1 MKNFKKIFISFSLIS
16 LLFQPLSIFALEKS
30 EMIYSNLN
38 YNGEVKSTDINVSL
52 TNLDSGDIVDYTY
65 LENIKNINGREK
77 FSKESNKLT
86 WNSTGKDI
94 FYEGKLNS
102 ELPIKVKVKYFLNNE
117 EINPKNILGKSGDI
131 SIRIEL
137 ENTAYNQAAKL
148 YTPFVSTAVLML
160 DSDAN
165 SKVSVSNG
173 KVVSTGNQYIIT
185 SIAAPGIEKD
195 ISLSEFNNIDFD
207 TITINYTTDSFK
219 INDIYIASSPKLLD
233 EIDVSK
239 LDKVANL
246 GNSLNTLQDGMNQV
260 SLGANKLSDGT
271 AMLSSGMTQFSN
283 GLKQAYDGSVKL
295 ADGVSTLNSEVEYYY
310 GVLELIDRL
319 FNSQETEEDLARLDP
334 DIVAEIQKIRK
345 TINDNQDI
353 INEARNV
360 IISLD
365 DTYHSKEL
373 DKYSSSEEMIN
384 YFENMG
390 VSSEEIIKLIV
401 CKETYENNIK
411 LMKYLENNNYS
422 LLEGVKNL
430 LNTIME
436 KANQA
441 YTGTN
446 ELSNGAFE
454 LENGLQYLY
463 ENSLLL
469 DSGNRQV
476 ADSTKLLSDGIAK
489 INEEGI
495 NKLTEYGSKASDY
508 ALTVKKMLELS
519 NNYSGFTGTDAT
531 STIFIY
537 KLGK

>member
-185 SIAAPGIEKD
+185 SIAAPGLEKD

>member
-16 LLFQPLSIFALEKS
+16 LLFQPLSIYALEKS

-185 SIAAPGIEKD
+185 SIAAPGLEKD

-239 LDKVANL
+239 LDKVTTL
-246 GNSLNTLQDGMNQV
+246 GNSLNTLQDGMNEV
-260 SLGANKLSDGT
+260 ADGANKLSDGT
-271 AMLSSGMTQFSN
+271 STLSNGMTQFSN

-310 GVLELIDRL
+310 GILELIDRL

-334 DIVAEIQKIRK
+334 DVVAEIQKIRK
-345 TINDNQDI
+345 IVNDNQDI

-365 DTYHSKEL
+365 DTYHSNEL
-373 DKYSSSEEMIN
+373 DRYSSSEEMIN
-384 YFENMG
+384 HFEEMG

-469 DSGNRQV
+469 DSGNKQV

-531 STIFIY
+531 STLFIY
-537 KLGK
+537 KIGK

>member
-1 MKNFKKIFISFSLIS
+1 MKNLKKVFISFSLIS
-16 LLFQPLSIFALEKS
+16 LLFQPLSIYALEKS

-52 TNLDSGDIVDYTY
+52 TNLDNGDIIDYTY

-77 FSKESNKLT
+77 FSKESDKLI
-86 WNSTGKDI
+86 WKSTGKDI

-102 ELPIKVKVKYFLNNE
+102 ELPIKVKIKYFLNDKE
-117 EINPKNILGKSGDI
+117 VNPKKILGESGDV
-131 SIRIEL
+131 SIKIEL
-137 ENTAYNQAAKL
+137 ENTAYNQNVNL
-148 YTPFVSTAVLML
+148 YTPFVSTAVMML
-160 DSDAN
+160 SSDSN

-185 SIAAPGIEKD
+185 SIAAPGLDKN
-195 ISLSEFNNIDFD
+195 ISLEEFSDVDFD
-207 TITINYTTDSFK
+207 TISINYTTDSFA

-233 EIDVSK
+233 EIDISK
-239 LDKVANL
+239 LDKLSNL
-246 GNSLNTLQDGMNQV
+246 NTSLNTLQDGMNQV
-260 SLGANKLSDGT
+260 ADGANKLSEGT
-271 AMLSSGMTQFSN
+271 STLSAGMTQFSS
-283 GLKQAYDGSVKL
+283 GLKQAYDGSMRL
-295 ADGVSTLNSEVEYYY
+295 ADGVATLNSEVEYYY
-310 GVLELIDRL
+310 GVLGLVDRL
-319 FNSQETEEDLARLDP
+319 FNNQETEDDLARLDP
-334 DIVAEIQKIRK
+334 DVVAEIQKIRK
-345 TINDNQDI
+345 IINDNQAL

-365 DTYHSKEL
+365 DTYHTYEL
-373 DKYSSSEEMIN
+373 DKFSTSEEMVN
-384 YFENMG
+384 YFENIG
-390 VSSEEIIKLIV
+390 ISTEEIIKLIV

-411 LMKYLENNNYS
+411 LMNYLENNNYS

-446 ELSNGAFE
+446 ELSTGALE
-454 LENGLQYLY
+454 LSNGLQYLY

-469 DSGNRQV
+469 DSGNKQV

-495 NKLTEYGSKASDY
+495 NKLTQYGSKVSDY
-508 ALTVKKMLELS
+508 SLTIKEMLELS
-519 NNYSGFTGTDAT
+519 NNYPGFSGTDVS
-531 STIFIY
+531 STIFVY
-537 KLGK
+537 KVSK